1 MILRRRLETP
11 KFRLIILIRV
21 VLRRCQKP
29 LKTLLVMMP
38 LPRSRTIPR
47 VRMII
52 LVRGVLKAPKP
63 RMIIL
68 VRGVL
73 KAPKPRMMVLVRGVL
88 RRCQRLFVTMIR
100 KHSLSRTRSKW
111 MRKAKRLLV
120 VLYEL
125 HGLDWSGWNNLM
137 ASLDPAASVR
147 APRSK

>member
-11 KFRLIILIRV
+11 KFRMIILIRV
-21 VLRRCQKP
+21 FLRRYQKL

-47 VRMII
+47 
-52 LVRGVLKAPKP
+52 A

-88 RRCQRLFVTMIR
+88 RRCQRL
-100 KHSLSRTRSKW
+100 
-111 MRKAKRLLV
+111 LV
-120 VLYEL
+120 VLFEI
-125 HGLDWSGWNNLM
+125 HGLGWSGWNNLM

-147 APRSK
+147 ALRSNKVAGARKTGHLVKVLK

>member
-11 KFRLIILIRV
+11 RFRMIILIRV
-21 VLRRCQKP
+21 VLRRYQKL
-29 LKTLLVMMP
+29 LKILLVMMP

-47 VRMII
+47 
-52 LVRGVLKAPKP
+52 A